1 MPLPILTNRCL
12 WGALLLAAVQV
23 AGAETVIYKWS
34 NDDGVT
40 QFTAQPPDNRPYER
54 ITVRGDSHYQ
64 APAAAAAAEPAAA
77 ATAETDSELTR
88 ASVERQAKMA
98 EEREQIAK
106 NCEQA
111 RLNIQHVE
119 PRRRVFVD
127 DGAGGQRRLT
137 DDERLALIE
146 ESRQY
151 LKTYCGG
158 E

>member
-1 MPLPILTNRCL
+1 MRLPALTSHL
-12 WGALLLAAVQV
+12 LFAVLLAAAQS
-23 AGAETVIYKWS
+23 AGAETVIYKWV
-34 NDDGVT
+34 NQDGIT
-40 QFTAQPPDNRPYER
+40 QFTAQPPDNLPYER
-54 ITVRGDSHYQ
+54 ITVRGDSRYQ
-64 APAAAAAAEPAAA
+64 APASPALATEPAASD
-77 ATAETDSELTR
+77 ETSSDVTR
-88 ASVERQAKMA
+88 ASTERQAKMA
-98 EEREQIAK
+98 EDQELIAK

-111 RLNIQHVE
+111 RLNIQHIE